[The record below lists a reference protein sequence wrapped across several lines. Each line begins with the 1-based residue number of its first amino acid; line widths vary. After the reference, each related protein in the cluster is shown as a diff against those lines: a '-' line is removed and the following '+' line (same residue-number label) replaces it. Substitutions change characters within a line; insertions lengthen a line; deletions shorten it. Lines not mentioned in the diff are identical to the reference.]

1 VWRVPQG
8 ELQAELE
15 LLYRAAGRPPY
26 RRVSAEI
33 RRQNHMPDTVSHE
46 TVGSILRGDVLV
58 RWSKLECVVRQLA
71 TMAVHRPDEEDEV
84 RRFHALWL
92 AAVDSQQPDQ
102 PPPESGE
109 RTAAR
114 EPTPPEHT
122 DDEPPPAG
130 AVPPDRL
137 PPGIT
142 PQRNPAFTGRR
153 DLLNQISV
161 RLAEEPWQPVI
172 LHGLAGVGKSQ
183 LAVEYLHRN
192 AHKYEIVWWITAE
205 DPSRATSA
213 LAALGERREW
223 PAGYDMAQT
232 VRNVLA
238 RLEDGSGKW
247 LIVFDNADPPEDIN
261 FLLPQG
267 GGHLIVTTRDANWL
281 EYGRLVE
288 VDVFTRPESIDLLC
302 ARGYQITREDAHEL
316 ASRLG
321 DLPLALEQVAAMQS
335 ATHTPVREYLHQLDE
350 REAALRLLTSTA
362 PGDYRIPVATAV
374 TVAVERIRR
383 ESASTAHLLELLSC
397 LGAEPISLTLLRSGS
412 QPIPPPLGRL
422 LEMPDA
428 LETAIRRLRR
438 YGLVKIVDDGQA
450 VQVHRLVQAIIRDAL
465 SAEGRAQAF
474 TNARQLLAAANP
486 RNPTA
491 PLTWDMYGR
500 IGPHLRPAGLIDAI
514 DTDARQALIDQAA
527 YLSEIGDFEG
537 SRRLSEDAL
546 DEWARRGVADDEQSL
561 ASLQRMA
568 ASLKDLGRYGE
579 AYRLA
584 NEAWKRLV
592 EDQAYG
598 PSHPT
603 TLKLSDLLAVLDRVF
618 GRYTDALKRDRQITE
633 AYRQIRGEDHV
644 ATLLARNNLAVSLRA
659 VGNFQ
664 AARDIDTAVAE
675 LRRNSVGP
683 DHQWTLLSISNLA
696 RDLYGLGN
704 YAASLKTQLDVMPT
718 YQSRLA
724 RRHPHLLAATR
735 TVVLGLRKS
744 GQLAEALRSGR
755 QLHLHCRESL
765 GTEHELTMAA
775 NMSYATSLCANGEV
789 YKASNF
795 ASESV
800 DRYRRTFGDRN
811 PLTLA
816 AAMNQTIVLR
826 ALGERRQARQIGE
839 VSFQSLQEVV
849 GSDHPYTIAAAVGV
863 ANDLVLAHEEDIA
876 ARRLAGTLED
886 ARRILGEQHPDT
898 LICAINLGILMSR
911 GQSGSRKLLDTSIDQ
926 LRRLLGEGHPLV
938 VAALAGKLGEC
949 DIEPPP
955 V

>member
-1 VWRVPQG
+1 VPQG

-71 TMAVHRPDEEDEV
+71 MLAVHRPDEEDEV

-92 AAVDSQQPDQ
+92 DAVDSQQSDTPHA
-102 PPPESGE
+102 PPPV
-109 RTAAR
+109 
-114 EPTPPEHT
+114 PPEEPSAELP
-122 DDEPPPAG
+122 DDEPSPPS
-130 AVPPDRL
+130 VLSSDRL

-153 DLLNQISV
+153 ELLDQISR
-161 RLAEEPWQPVI
+161 RLTEESWHPVV
-172 LHGLAGVGKSQ
+172 LYGLAGVGKSQ

-192 AHKYEIVWWITAE
+192 APNYDVVWWITAE

-213 LAALGERREW
+213 LAALGERQEW

-238 RLEDGSGKW
+238 KLEEGSVRW
-247 LIVFDNADPPEDIN
+247 LIVFDNADSPDDIN
-261 FLLPQG
+261 FLLPQS
-267 GGHLIVTTRDANWL
+267 GGHLIVTTRDTAWL
-281 EYGRLVE
+281 EYGRPVE
-288 VDVFTRPESIDLLC
+288 VDVFNRLESIELLC
-302 ARGYQITREDAHEL
+302 ARGYRISREEANQL

-335 ATHTPVREYLHQLDE
+335 ATRTPVAEYLHQLEE

-362 PGDYRIPVATAV
+362 PGDYRIPVATAT
-374 TVAVERIRR
+374 TVAVERIRQ
-383 ESASTAHLLELLSC
+383 ESASTAQLLELISC
-397 LGAEPISLTLLRSGS
+397 LGAEPISLSLLRSGS
-412 QPIPPPLGRL
+412 RPIPPPLGRM

-428 LETAIRRLRR
+428 LEQAIRRLRR
-438 YGLVKIVDDGQA
+438 YGLVKVADDGQS

-465 SAEGRAQAF
+465 PPEGRTQAF
-474 TNARQLLAAANP
+474 AYARQLLGAANP
-486 RNPTA
+486 RNPSA
-491 PLTWDMYGR
+491 PLSWDMYGR
-500 IGPHLRPAGLIDAI
+500 MGPHLRPAGLINAV
-514 DTDARQALIDQAA
+514 DTDARQALIDQAT

-537 SRRLSEDAL
+537 SRRLSQDAL
-546 DEWARRGVADDEQSL
+546 DEWNRQGVADDEQTL
-561 ASLQRMA
+561 ASLQRMV

-584 NEAWKRLV
+584 NETWRRLTT
-592 EDQAYG
+592 DAAYG
-598 PSHPT
+598 PNHPA

-618 GRYTDALKRDRQITE
+618 GRYAEALERDRQITE
-633 AYRQIRGEDHV
+633 AYRRIRGDDH
-644 ATLLARNNLAVSLRA
+644 ATTLQARSNLAVSLRA
-659 VGNFQ
+659 VGDFR
-664 AARDIDTAVAE
+664 AARVIDAE
-675 LRRNSVGP
+675 LAVLRRDLVGP
-683 DHQWTLLSISNLA
+683 DHQWTLLSVSNLA
-696 RDLYGLGN
+696 RDLYGIGD
-704 YAASLKTQLDVMPT
+704 YGASLSLQQDIMPT

-724 RRHPHLLAATR
+724 RRHPHLLAASR
-735 TVVLGLRKS
+735 TVALGLRKT
-744 GQLAEALRSGR
+744 GQLAEALKIGL

-775 NMSYATSLCANGEV
+775 NMSYANCLCANGEV

-795 ASESV
+795 ASEAV

-816 AAMNQTIVLR
+816 AATNRTIILR
-826 ALGERRQARQIGE
+826 AVGERRQARQIGE

-849 GSDHPYTIAAAVGV
+849 GSEHPFTIVAAIGV

-876 ARRLAGTLED
+876 QRRLAGTLED
-886 ARRILGEQHPDT
+886 ARRVLGEQHPDT
-898 LICAINLGILMSR
+898 LICAVNLGILMSR
-911 GQSGSRKLLDTSIDQ
+911 GPSGSRRLLDTSIDQ
-926 LRRLLGEGHPLV
+926 LARTLGDDHPQV
-938 VAALAGKLGEC
+938 VAAKAGKLGEC
-949 DIEPPP
+949 DLEPPP